1 MNYLQLVNTA
11 RVECGVSGPALTTVQ
26 GLTPGGESAR
36 MANWVNQAWMDVQT
50 AKEDWQWLR
59 EPVQFN
65 LVTQQ
70 QEYTP
75 AQAGVGSTFGNWKR
89 DSFRCSSVGQN
100 YADEQLLNYM
110 DYTTFRNLY
119 QYGNMRTTYARP
131 VVVSIAPGG
140 PDKNLAFGSIPDQPY
155 VITAEYYKK
164 PVELEA
170 DADEPQIPSR
180 FHMIIVYRAMMYYG
194 GYEAA
199 PEVFARGEQE
209 FKRLMN
215 RLDIDQLPTPV
226 SGPPLA

>member
-11 RVECGVSGPALTTVQ
+11 RVECGVSGPALATVQ
-26 GLTPGGESAR
+26 NLTAGTESAR
-36 MANWVNQAWMDVQT
+36 MASWVNQAWVDVQT

-59 EPVQFN
+59 DAVQFN
-65 LVTQQ
+65 TVTQQ
-70 QEYTP
+70 QVYTP
-75 AQAGVGSTFGNWKR
+75 TQAGVSSTFGNWKR

-100 YADEQLLNYM
+100 YRDEQLLNYM
-110 DYTTFRNLY
+110 EYTTFRNLY
-119 QYGNMRTTYARP
+119 IYGNMRTTYARP
-131 VVVSIAPGG
+131 VVVSIAPGS
-140 PDKNLAFGSIPDQPY
+140 DKSLAFGSIPDQAY
-155 VITAEYYKK
+155 VITGEYYKK
-164 PVELEA
+164 PVDFSA
-170 DADEPQIPSR
+170 DTDEPAIPAR
-180 FHMIIVYRAMMYYG
+180 FHMVIVYRAMMYYG

>member
-1 MNYLQLVNTA
+1 VNYLQLVNTA